1 MSDSD
6 RDDDARPVAR
16 FSAGARL
23 APFAALGLPLA
34 LAGGGGPLGVAAA
47 LAFDGVLVG
56 AAALEARGLS
66 RRIPVATRALETRL
80 VVGAKN
86 RVVVRLHNPSAQAL
100 RVTVRDEL
108 PDGWLAEPE
117 EQTLELPAFARREVA
132 YDVVPPRRGRFR
144 FGDIHLRL
152 EGSARL
158 GAALVRVPAAVEAR
172 VYPNV
177 LGPRRYELAA
187 RLGDLRS
194 IGFRN
199 IRVAGQGGEFEQLR
213 EYVPGD
219 AYRELDWKST
229 AKRQRPVT
237 RVYQQERS
245 QIVVL
250 AVDAGRM
257 MATRLAGLT
266 KLDHAINASLLLAY
280 VALRQGD
287 RVGLVVFADTVKAFV
302 APGRG
307 PGQYRKLLEVL
318 YSVEAQP
325 THVDFR
331 RFVEHVRVRMPR
343 RALLVMFSDLLDE
356 AQAMPLAE
364 YAAVLRKKHL
374 PVCVTMHDPIANR
387 LADVEP
393 HSAEEV
399 YLRAA
404 AADVLADRE
413 SVKAH
418 LVKAGVGIVE
428 APPGELAVA
437 TVNRY
442 LEIKARRAL

>member
-1 MSDSD
+1 MSDS
-6 RDDDARPVAR
+6 RMSPG
-16 FSAGARL
+16 SRL

-34 LAGGGGPLGVAAA
+34 LAGGGSALGVAAA
-47 LAFDGVLVG
+47 LSYDALLVV
-56 AAALEARGLS
+56 AAALEARLLA
-66 RRIPVATRALETRL
+66 RRMPVATRVLDNRL
-80 VVGAKN
+80 VVGSKN
-86 RVVVRLHNPSAQAL
+86 RIVIRLHNPISRAL

-108 PDGWLAEPE
+108 PDGWVAEPD
-117 EQTLELPAFARREVA
+117 EQTLEVPAFARREVA

-144 FGDIHLRL
+144 FGDVHLRL
-152 EGSARL
+152 EGTARL
-158 GAALVRVPAAVEAR
+158 GAALVRVPAAADAR

-199 IRVAGQGGEFEQLR
+199 TRVAGQGGEFEQLR
-213 EYVPGD
+213 EYVAGD

-245 QIVVL
+245 QIVLL

-318 YSVEAQP
+318 YAVEAQP

-331 RFVEHVRVRMPR
+331 RLVEHVRVRMPR

-356 AQAMPLAE
+356 AQARPLAE

-374 PVCVTMHDPIANR
+374 PVCVTMHDPIATR
-387 LADVEP
+387 LADVSP
-393 HSAEEV
+393 QSAEDV

-418 LVKAGVGIVE
+418 LLKSGVGLVE